1 MKEKISISIE
11 KGLIEKINKEV
22 KTGLFRNKSHLVE
35 YSINKFLE
43 EKDNG
48 I

>member
-22 KTGLFRNKSHLVE
+22 NTGLFRNKSHLVE
-35 YSINKFLE
+35 YSINKFLG
-43 EKDNG
+43 EKE
-48 I
+48 

>member
-11 KGLIEKINKEV
+11 ANLIIKIEKEV
-22 KTGLFRNKSHLVE
+22 ESGLFRNKSHLVE
-35 YSINKFLE
+35 YSINKFLG
-43 EKDNG
+43 EKD